1 MNGKVNCIMLIDD
14 NENDNFFHER
24 VIKKNDAANRIII
37 KESGERALDYLKNQ
51 KQDGGP
57 NPDIIFL
64 DINMP
69 RMNGWEF
76 LDEYNKLDSELKG
89 KMVVV
94 MLTTS
99 AREEDK
105 NQAKALNILTDF
117 KSKPLTKEMLEE
129 VLVKYHEKQ
138 PSK

>member
-51 KQDGGP
+51 KQYGGP